1 MPGFGNYNIMKNKT
15 ITILNPYLDTLGG
28 GERYILTI
36 AEVLSRDNS
45 VIVYWDDL
53 SIKEKIENRLHID
66 TQNIQFKKIIK
77 NKIERFLAYS
87 NSDILFYITDGSL
100 FFSPAKKSILIIQS
114 PSHIPKIQTKFD
126 RLKLKTWNSIFCYSK
141 YIQSFIKKKIN
152 KDIVIFPPSIDYSFY
167 SSKQKEN
174 IILSTGR
181 FFSHL
186 HSKKQ
191 HLLVEAFKDLY
202 TNEDVS
208 SWKLVLIG
216 STEHEESNEYLQ
228 QIKTNATGY
237 PIEIHTNIPFSTLK
251 DYYAKAK
258 LFWLATGLGED
269 LIKYPERAEHFGI
282 ATLEAMASGCVPIV
296 YNGGGQKELVRSGID
311 GYLFED
317 KNELIRYT
325 KEMIDHADKRKKI
338 AEHAIRT
345 SKKYSLENFR
355 NKLHEIL
362 K

>member
-1 MPGFGNYNIMKNKT
+1 MTNK
-15 ITILNPYLDTLGG
+15 IISILNPYLDTLGG

-36 AEVLSRDNS
+36 AEALSRENT
-45 VIVYWDDL
+45 VIIYWDDP

-77 NKIERFLAYS
+77 NKLKRFLTYS
-87 NSDILFYITDGSL
+87 NSDILFYVTDGSL
-100 FFSPAKKSILIIQS
+100 FFSPAKKSILIVQS
-114 PSHIPKIQTKFD
+114 PSHIPKIQTKID

-141 YIQSFIKKKIN
+141 YIQLFIKMKIN
-152 KDIVIFPPSIDYSFY
+152 KDIVIFPPSIDDSFY
-167 SSKQKEN
+167 SSKHKEN
-174 IILSTGR
+174 IIVSTGR

-191 HLLVEAFKDLY
+191 HLLIQAFKDLY
-202 TNEDVS
+202 TNADIS

-216 STEHEESNEYLQ
+216 STEHEESNDYLQ
-228 QIKTNATGY
+228 QIKTSATGY
-237 PIEIHTNIPFSTLK
+237 PIEILANIPFSTLK

-269 LIKYPERAEHFGI
+269 LIQYPERAEHFGI
-282 ATLEAMASGCVPIV
+282 VTLEAMASGCVPIV
-296 YNGGGQKELVRSGID
+296 YNGGGQKELVQHGID

-317 KNELIRYT
+317 KDALIRYT
-325 KEMIDHADKRKKI
+325 KEIIDNEDKRKKI
-338 AEHAIRT
+338 AENAIRT
-345 SKKYSLENFR
+345 SKKYSLENFS